1 MNLRAS
7 ESVIKYTS
15 SCQIDNFTLYGNAE
29 RNCIRHFIALFYEQ
43 YVIFVCVDGFCRQ
56 IPSRHNFMG
65 SKNELIIPLECT
77 IVKLTILNNPI
88 RVGINSSDEGDFLS

>member
-29 RNCIRHFIALFYEQ
+29 RNCIRHFIAICYFTNNMLYL
-43 YVIFVCVDGFCRQ
+43 CVLDGFSRS

-77 IVKLTILNNPI
+77 IVKLTILSNPI
-88 RVGINSSDEGDFLS
+88 